1 MICNQVVNWSWITM
15 TIDDNILSLI
25 YEIIDVI
32 ISGLTNGSVY
42 ALMAVGLTLVY
53 GVTKAFNFAYG
64 SFFNLGGYLAWI
76 LISLT
81 ALAGGYI
88 SIFFLVI
95 PLMFLVGY
103 CLEITM
109 VAPLRKRDDW
119 EMKVMM
125 LTLGLALFMD
135 NLYSVVFGGR
145 IKSLPPILEGT
156 LEFGDLIF
164 NYQDIM
170 IFFLSIGGILL
181 FGWIL
186 NNTRTG
192 MAVQAV
198 AQNPEGARIVGI
210 PRNRIFAATFAISTA
225 MVGFGGILLS
235 QKYFISP
242 MSGGAIMVKSWVIT
256 AFGGM
261 GSIRGGLY
269 AAFIIGMMEAFV
281 GWKLGM
287 SYEMIALFVL
297 LLTTLVIRPQGLMG
311 KG

>member
-1 MICNQVVNWSWITM
+1 MSEDT
-15 TIDDNILSLI
+15 LFLI
-25 YEIIDVI
+25 YELIDVI

-64 SFFNLGGYLAWI
+64 SFFNLGGYLAWLMI
-76 LISLT
+76 PVVGVV
-81 ALAGGYI
+81 GGYV
-88 SIFFLVI
+88 SIFIAVI
-95 PLMFLVGY
+95 PIMFLVGY
-103 CLEITM
+103 GLEKSL
-109 VAPLRKRDDW
+109 VAPLRKRPEW

-125 LTLGLALFMD
+125 MTLGLALFMD
-135 NLYSVVFGGR
+135 NLYAVVFGGR
-145 IKSLPPILEGT
+145 VKSLPAILEGT
-156 LEFGDLIF
+156 LDVGELVFS
-164 NYQDIM
+164 YQDIM

-181 FGWIL
+181 FGWML
-186 NNTRTG
+186 NNTRIG

-198 AQNPEGARIVGI
+198 AQNPEGAKIVGI
-210 PRNRIFAATFAISTA
+210 PEKRIFAATFAISTA

-269 AAFIIGMMEAFV
+269 AAFIIGMLEAFV
-281 GWKLGM
+281 GYTLGM
-287 SYEMIALFVL
+287 SYGMIALFVL
-297 LLTTLVIRPQGLMG
+297 LLTTLVLRPQGLMG
-311 KG
+311 RA

>member
-1 MICNQVVNWSWITM
+1 MG
-15 TIDDNILSLI
+15 DDTYYLLL
-25 YEIIDVI
+25 ELVDVI

-64 SFFNLGGYLAWI
+64 SFFNLGGYFAW
-76 LISLT
+76 LIIASVGL
-81 ALAGGYI
+81 LGGYF
-88 SIFFLVI
+88 SIFLAVV
-95 PLMFLVGY
+95 PVMFAVGY
-103 CLEITM
+103 GLEKSM
-109 VAPLRKRDDW
+109 VAPLRKRSDW
-119 EMKVMM
+119 ENKVMM
-125 LTLGLALFMD
+125 LTLGLSLFMD
-135 NLYSVVFGGR
+135 NLYVAVFGGR
-145 IKSLPPILEGT
+145 VKSLPPILSGSIT
-156 LEFGDLIF
+156 FGELVF

-170 IFFLSIGGILL
+170 IFILSVTGILF

-186 NNTRTG
+186 NNTRIG

-198 AQNPEGARIVGI
+198 AQNPVGAKIVGV
-210 PRNRIFAATFAISTA
+210 PQERIFAATFAISTA
-225 MVGFGGILLS
+225 MVGFAGILLS

-269 AAFIIGMMEAFV
+269 AAFIVGMLEAFV
-281 GWKLGM
+281 GWQFGM
-287 SYEMIALFVL
+287 SYSMIALFIL
-297 LLTTLVIRPQGLMG
+297 LLTTLVVRPQGLMG

>member
-1 MICNQVVNWSWITM
+1 MSEDT
-15 TIDDNILSLI
+15 LFLI
-25 YEIIDVI
+25 YELIDVV

-64 SFFNLGGYLAWI
+64 SFFNLGGYLAWLMI
-76 LISLT
+76 PIVG
-81 ALAGGYI
+81 AVGGYI
-88 SIFFLVI
+88 SIFIAVI
-95 PLMFLVGY
+95 PIMFIVGY
-103 CLEITM
+103 GLEKSL
-109 VAPLRKRDDW
+109 VAPLRKRPEW

-125 LTLGLALFMD
+125 MTLGLALFMD
-135 NLYSVVFGGR
+135 NLYAVVFGGR
-145 IKSLPPILEGT
+145 VKSLPPILEGT
-156 LEFGDLIF
+156 LEMGELIF
-164 NYQDIM
+164 SYQDIM

-186 NNTRTG
+186 NNTRIG

-198 AQNPEGARIVGI
+198 AQNPEGAKIVGI
-210 PRNRIFAATFAISTA
+210 PEKRIFAATFAISTA

-242 MSGGAIMVKSWVIT
+242 MSGGAIMIKSWVIT

-269 AAFIIGMMEAFV
+269 AAFIIGMLEAFV
-281 GWKLGM
+281 GYTLGM
-287 SYEMIALFVL
+287 SYGMIALFIL
-297 LLTTLVIRPQGLMG
+297 LLTTLALRPQGLMG
-311 KG
+311 RA

>member
-1 MICNQVVNWSWITM
+1 M
-15 TIDDNILSLI
+15 TISEDTLFLF

-64 SFFNLGGYLAWI
+64 SFFNLGGYFAWI
-76 LISLT
+76 IIHFVGLV
-81 ALAGGYI
+81 GGYF
-88 SIFFLVI
+88 SIFLVVI
-95 PLMFLVGY
+95 PLMFVVGY
-103 CLEITM
+103 GLEKTM
-109 VAPLRKRDDW
+109 VAPLRKRDEW

-135 NLYSVVFGGR
+135 NLYAVVFGGR
-145 IKSLPPILEGT
+145 VKSLPAILEGT
-156 LEFGDLIF
+156 LEVGYLVF

-170 IFFLSIGGILL
+170 IFFLSISGILL
-181 FGWIL
+181 FGWVL

-198 AQNPEGARIVGI
+198 AQNPQGAKIVGI
-210 PRNRIFAATFAISTA
+210 PKNRIFAATFAISTA

-242 MSGGAIMVKSWVIT
+242 MSGGAIMIKSWVIT

-269 AAFIIGMMEAFV
+269 AAFIIGMLEAFV
-281 GWKLGM
+281 GWMFGM
-287 SYEMIALFVL
+287 SYGMIALFVL
-297 LLTTLVIRPQGLMG
+297 LLTTLVLRPQGLMG